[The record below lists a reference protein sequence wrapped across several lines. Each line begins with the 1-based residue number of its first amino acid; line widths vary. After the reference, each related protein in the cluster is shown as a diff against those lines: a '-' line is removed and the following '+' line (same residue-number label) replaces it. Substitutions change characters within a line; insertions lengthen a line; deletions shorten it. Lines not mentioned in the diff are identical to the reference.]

1 MRQDELFLSYG
12 VMGGFMQVVP
22 SATDFDVPCC
32 ADLHSQPQG
41 HIQVL
46 MNILRGFNV
55 QEALDAPRFCI
66 NAGLPVKGNSGEAG
80 DVNSA
85 IYLEEG
91 IPPSIVRQLRGLC
104 WLSSAFSLIHYHT
117 GMGHDAHS
125 ITGFDRE
132 QFGRGQVIERVMDTS
147 GTPVWAAGSDPRADG
162 NAAAQ
167 I

>member
-1 MRQDELFLSYG
+1 
-12 VMGGFMQVVP
+12 
-22 SATDFDVPCC
+22 
-32 ADLHSQPQG
+32 
-41 HIQVL
+41 

-66 NAGLPVKGNSGEAG
+66 SAGLPGLQESSGEAG
-80 DVNSA
+80 DVNSE

-91 IPPSIVRQLRGLC
+91 IPPSIVRQLRGWC
-104 WLSSAFSLIHYHT
+104 WLSSVSSVIHRHT
-117 GMGHDAHS
+117 DMGHDAHS

-132 QFGRGQVIERVMDTS
+132 QFGRGQAIKRVMDGS
-147 GTPVWAAGSDPRADG
+147 GKSVWAAASDPRADG